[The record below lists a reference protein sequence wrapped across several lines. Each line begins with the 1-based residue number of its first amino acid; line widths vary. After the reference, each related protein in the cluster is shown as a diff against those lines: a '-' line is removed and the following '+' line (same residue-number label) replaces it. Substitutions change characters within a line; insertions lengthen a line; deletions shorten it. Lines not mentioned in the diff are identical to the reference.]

1 MRRLTINTIL
11 VSVALTTAL
20 SSSAANNSGRYSAAL
35 NISAN
40 KVVLSQKHNSTEYYG
55 KVHIRHAG
63 MNLHAQRARAEG
75 KVGGKL
81 QRVRA
86 WGKPLQ
92 VNNRSGKDSV
102 YIRAQQAD
110 YLAEKSLLV
119 LSGKV
124 SINYAGDN
132 FGSEQIY
139 YHPPS
144 GRLWSGDPAQ
154 PVRAQIKMKRPK
166 RSDP

>member
-1 MRRLTINTIL
+1 MGRLTINIIL

-20 SSSAANNSGRYSAAL
+20 PSSAANNTAAL

-40 KVVLSQKHNSTEYYG
+40 KVVLSQKRNSTEYHG

-63 MNLHAQRARAEG
+63 MNLHAQHARAEG
-75 KVGGKL
+75 KVGGKP

-102 YIRAQQAD
+102 HIKAQQAD

-132 FGSEQIY
+132 FGSERIY

-144 GRLWSGDPAQ
+144 GRLWSGDPAH

-166 RSDP
+166 RSKP